1 MNPQKYLSSRLLII
15 LIVILSIVAPFS
27 TDMYLPGLPII
38 VEYFGTT
45 DAILNMTLYGFMM
58 FMAIGILILGPISDK
73 YGRKPILIT
82 SLIAYTIISTLCAFS
97 PNIWA
102 FIMLRIFQGVAA
114 GGMLVI
120 STALIKDCFEASIRD
135 RILTLTVVMG
145 VVGPLMSP
153 IVGAYLI
160 DAISWQSTLIA
171 PAFLTA
177 ASVIVSFFFTESL
190 PENER
195 FTGSV
200 LGVILHQLT
209 LCKNR
214 AFTLFLLSTS
224 VLKLPFMAFLA
235 VSSYIF
241 IAGYGISGSLYS
253 IFLAIDIIIGTAGM
267 LVIQQIGYRI
277 GGRRTGPI
285 FIALGFLS
293 GILMLTFGHAGAYI
307 CLLCFIPCGIS
318 AIGVRPYT
326 ISNLLK
332 QYDGDTGSVSSLFN
346 FTVMFIGCTGMIIG
360 TLPWPDYITGLG
372 TCSVCASIASAIL
385 WLILVKSGMKLRG
398 MD

>member
-1 MNPQKYLSSRLLII
+1 MNTQKYLTKQVLIV

-58 FMAIGILILGPISDK
+58 FMAVGILILGPISDK
-73 YGRKPILIT
+73 YGRKPILLV

-97 PNIWA
+97 PNIWV
-102 FIMLRIFQGVAA
+102 FILLRILQGIAA

-145 VVGPLMSP
+145 VVGPLLSP

-160 DAISWQSTLIA
+160 EAISWQSTLIA

-177 ASVIVSFFFTESL
+177 ASVIVSLFFTESL

-200 LGVILHQLT
+200 LGVILHQIT
-209 LCKNR
+209 LCRNK

-224 VLKLPFMAFLA
+224 MLKLPFMAFLA

-253 IFLAIDIIIGTAGM
+253 IFLAIDIVVGTAGM
-267 LVIQQIGYRI
+267 LVIQQIGCRI

-372 TCSVCASIASAIL
+372 TCSICASIASAVL
-385 WLILVKSGMKLRG
+385 WIILVKSGMKLRG

>member
-1 MNPQKYLSSRLLII
+1 
-15 LIVILSIVAPFS
+15 
-27 TDMYLPGLPII
+27 MYLPALPII

-58 FMAIGILILGPISDK
+58 FMAVGILILGPISDK
-73 YGRKPILIT
+73 YGRKPILLV

-97 PNIWA
+97 PDIRV
-102 FIMLRIFQGVAA
+102 FILLRILQGIAA

-145 VVGPLMSP
+145 VVGPLLSP

-160 DAISWQSTLIA
+160 EAISWQSTLIA

-177 ASVIVSFFFTESL
+177 ASVIVSLFFTESL

-195 FTGSV
+195 FSGSV
-200 LGVILHQLT
+200 LGVILHQIT
-209 LCKNR
+209 LCRNK
-214 AFTLFLLSTS
+214 AFTLFLLATS
-224 VLKLPFMAFLA
+224 MLKLPFMAFLA

-253 IFLAIDIIIGTAGM
+253 IFLAIDIVVGTAGM
-267 LVIQQIGYRI
+267 LLIQQIGYRI

-346 FTVMFIGCTGMIIG
+346 FTVMFIGCTGMIIC

-372 TCSVCASIASAIL
+372 TCSICASIASAIL
-385 WLILVKSGMKLRG
+385 WIILVKSGMKLRG